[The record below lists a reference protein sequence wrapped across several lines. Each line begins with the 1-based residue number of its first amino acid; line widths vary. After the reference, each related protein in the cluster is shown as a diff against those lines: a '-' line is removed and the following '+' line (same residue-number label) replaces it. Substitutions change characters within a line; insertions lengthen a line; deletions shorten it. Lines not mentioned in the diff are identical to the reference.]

1 MNQAVLQ
8 HLHPEHVEVEIWRAD
23 GLEVR
28 RGLSSELDEMWSYV
42 RSKANPRWLW
52 HAIDHHTGKV
62 LAYVFGRRKDT
73 VFLELKGLLEPLASR
88 AISLTAGGP
97 TSGMWRQSSTR

>member
-1 MNQAVLQ
+1 MYLAGVKVG
-8 HLHPEHVEVEIWRAD
+8 PEHVEVEIWRAD
-23 GLEVR
+23 ALEVR

-52 HAIDHHTGKV
+52 HAIDHHSGTM

-73 VFLELKGLLEPLASR
+73 VFLGVPAVTEQKTTILWNLLYL
-88 AISLTAGGP
+88 L
-97 TSGMWRQSSTR
+97 SSNHKSPR